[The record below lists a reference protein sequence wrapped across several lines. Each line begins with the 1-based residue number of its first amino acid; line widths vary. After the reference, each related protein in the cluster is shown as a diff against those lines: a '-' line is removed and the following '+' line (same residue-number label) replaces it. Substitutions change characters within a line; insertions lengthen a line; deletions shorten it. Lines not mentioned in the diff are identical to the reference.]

1 MLVIVIITELFIE
14 ATGGSCPSILI
25 FVIAMLHN
33 LSFFSYI
40 RMVEPLVIAEYYS
53 CGGKEYETKNRPRH
67 FAQLEEW

>member
-1 MLVIVIITELFIE
+1 MVEDADLNPKI
-14 ATGGSCPSILI
+14 G
-25 FVIAMLHN
+25 IAAYGK
-33 LSFFSYI
+33 SWIYAGTSYR